1 MRGALTIDEQSFGP
15 EHPKVAG
22 DQNNLAPLL
31 KAMNRL
37 AEAEPLMRRMMEILL
52 KFAVATD
59 HQHPHLTDVVGN
71 FAGLLKQ
78 MGRSPQEVLA
88 ELNAVGRPFGIRFCR
103 IPQIR
108 NRPPARLQRRRADL
122 LRRSAGLGQQGF
134 RPAVRRVGARHHSGA
149 ALNRLN

>member
-108 NRPPARLQRRRADL
+108 NRHLH
-122 LRRSAGLGQQGF
+122 GF
-134 RPAVRRVGARHHSGA
+134 NGVAPIYFVEVPGWDSKGFDQPCA
-149 ALNRLN
+149 AWVPVTTVELP